1 MELTE
6 IDALQIAK
14 RVNAILHVPGN
25 YQGGNLEMASVIDTT
40 MKPEDFQDAVAAVV
54 KALKRS
60 NEIFRNVR
68 LNLIFWGQEKMS
80 AQVAPMAMLMTGT
93 VFTEYV
99 CSPCKKR
106 YEELFAYL
114 KKFQARSKVVLVF
127 ADEQNEIVDEKA
139 AKEALSPF
147 LKNKLLLITDQV
159 ISGTQLFL
167 RQPPQ

>member
-6 IDALQIAK
+6 IEALQITK

-25 YQGGNLEMASVIDTT
+25 YQGGNLEMAIVIDTT
-40 MKPEDFQDAVAAVV
+40 LKPEDFQNAVAAVV
-54 KALKRS
+54 RALKRS

-68 LNLIFWGQEKMS
+68 LNLIFWGEEKMS
-80 AQVAPMAMLMTGT
+80 AQVAPMAILTTGT
-93 VFTEYV
+93 AFAEYV

-106 YEELFAYL
+106 YEELFSYL
-114 KKFQARSKVVLVF
+114 KKFQARSKVILVF
-127 ADEQNEIVDEKA
+127 ADGRNEIVDEKA

-147 LKNKLLLITDQV
+147 LKSKLLLISDQV

-167 RQPPQ
+167 RCRL